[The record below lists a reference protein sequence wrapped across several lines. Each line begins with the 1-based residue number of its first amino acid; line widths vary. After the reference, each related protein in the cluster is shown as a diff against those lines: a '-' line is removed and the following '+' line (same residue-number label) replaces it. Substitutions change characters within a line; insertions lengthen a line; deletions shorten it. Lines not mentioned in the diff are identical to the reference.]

1 MALPCF
7 VTEREVHLPIIGNN
21 PFRLEIDDLHT
32 RESAG
37 NVRLSAPSLAGPAQ
51 HKAPPA
57 TGLRIWTIQ

>member
-37 NVRLSAPSLAGPAQ
+37 NGRLSAPSPPRPA
-51 HKAPPA
+51 
-57 TGLRIWTIQ
+57 